1 MVDMSPTTVTAPRR
15 YVLVSRDDDAPVA
28 ETPVRRFRLA
38 RLDLARPPVEGGD
51 RFAYLKRTY
60 D

>member
-1 MVDMSPTTVTAPRR
+1 MVGMSPQTVTAPRR
-15 YVLVSRDDDAPVA
+15 YVLVNRDDDAPA
-28 ETPVRRFRLA
+28 PETPVRRFRLA
-38 RLDLARPPVEGGD
+38 RLDLARPPVPGED